1 MEKVEFVS
9 VRRDS
14 FVGLSYSEKKL
25 RLYFPE
31 ELYPEIETNKG
42 VAYKF
47 LMSLNEIGLESND
60 IDFLQNGELIKSMIW
75 IIHDFINHGVPIE
88 KTPYSKTNIPGRINW
103 KKTITSSKKIYQN
116 GSIVFLEFYKN
127 NNKVLIDQLYR
138 SYEYSLSISSKLIG
152 WLFDFQYFSENTVN
166 TQKALY
172 FLKKELSLTFKD
184 NRTILLKHLI
194 NIISF
199 SEKFVDNR
207 NYFFGR
213 NNYNQA
219 YEKMLKKVFEN
230 STENYKA
237 ANYNPSGVWNL
248 EGDFYFSS
256 KLRPDFVLESKKN
269 ILIFDAKFYRI
280 RGENNRITI
289 ANLPNT
295 SDIEKQI
302 IYGEYI
308 NDYKKKQTYNFFI
321 FPTRNENS
329 KFNYIGKAYLNHIVT
344 KTHNSIYCYE
354 IDLLHLLNC
363 YFNYSSFDFSRLESL
378 IQDFK

>member
-9 VRRDS
+9 VRRDG

-25 RLYFPE
+25 RLYYPE

-47 LMSLNEIGLESND
+47 LMSLNEIGVESND
-60 IDFLQNGELIKSMIW
+60 IDFLQNAELIKSMIW
-75 IIHDFINHGVPIE
+75 IIRDYINHGILIE
-88 KTPYSKTNIPGRINW
+88 RIPHIKTNIPGRINW
-103 KKTITSSKKIYQN
+103 KKTITSSKKIYHN
-116 GSIVFLEFYKN
+116 GSMVFLDFYKI

-138 SYEYSLSISSKLIG
+138 AYEFSLSISSKLLG
-152 WLFDFQYFSENTVN
+152 WLFDFQYFSENTFN

-184 NRTILLKHLI
+184 KKTKLLRHLI
-194 NIISF
+194 NIVSL
-199 SEKFVDNR
+199 SDKFVDNR

-213 NNYNQA
+213 NSYNQA
-219 YEKMLKKVFEN
+219 YEKMLKKVFEK

-237 ANYNPSGVWNL
+237 ATYNPSGVWNL
-248 EGDFYFSS
+248 EGEFYSSS
-256 KLRPDFVLESKKN
+256 KLRPDFVLESNKD

-321 FPTRNENS
+321 FPTRNENLT
-329 KFNYIGKAYLNHIVT
+329 FNFVGKAYLNHIVA

-363 YFNYSSFDFSRLESL
+363 YFSYSYFDFSELESQ
-378 IQDFK
+378 IQSFK